1 MKEAQALNE
10 QQDDRDA
17 PIAVAKVDVRAC
29 VRACVRLRH
38 HRTKLCSCL
47 PVTISQFKKAL
58 RIAKTSFIMVYIAHL
73 LGCLF
78 TMLIDVE
85 SGRDNWLQA
94 YDPEVYEADN
104 IQRYMVA
111 LYWAY
116 VP

>member
-1 MKEAQALNE
+1 ML
-10 QQDDRDA
+10 
-17 PIAVAKVDVRAC
+17 
-29 VRACVRLRH
+29 
-38 HRTKLCSCL
+38 
-47 PVTISQFKKAL
+47 QFKKAL
-58 RIAKTSFIMVYIAHL
+58 RIAKTSFIMVFIAHL

-85 SGRDNWLQA
+85 SGRNNWLQA
-94 YDPEVYEADN
+94 YDPEVYESDN

>member
-1 MKEAQALNE
+1 MKEAQALNA

-17 PIAVAKVDVRAC
+17 PIAFAKVDVRAC
-29 VRACVRLRH
+29 VRLRIP
-38 HRTKLCSCL
+38 RTKLCFCL
-47 PVTISQFKKAL
+47 SVTILQFKKAL
-58 RIAKTSFIMVYIAHL
+58 RIAKTSFIMVFIAHL